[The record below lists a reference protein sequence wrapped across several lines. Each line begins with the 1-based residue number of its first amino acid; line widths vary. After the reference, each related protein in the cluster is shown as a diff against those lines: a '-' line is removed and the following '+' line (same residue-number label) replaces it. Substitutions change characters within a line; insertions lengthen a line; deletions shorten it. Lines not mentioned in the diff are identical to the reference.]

1 MVDLKTYGEL
11 ADVTWG
17 GMLFHDHTADG
28 KRQLLCV
35 CSFVFFTLSLV
46 HKKKRGPHSTVRT

>member
-1 MVDLKTYGEL
+1 MDLKTYGES

-17 GMLFHDHTADG
+17 GMLFHDRTADG

-35 CSFVFFTLSLV
+35 CSFVVVFTLSLV
-46 HKKKRGPHSTVRT
+46 HKKRGPHSTVRT